1 MPIPLIAAGGIALVG
16 GLIGGA
22 LWLNRDKS
30 KIALIGDMGVGKT
43 TLFNIV
49 LDKYDDYKNN
59 QHHKSTP
66 KTSSDKNFFGD
77 FILYDTSSA
86 IGTQANKENVLK
98 EFTDKDRIIFV
109 LNGEN
114 IDEDIA
120 MKIKC
125 YKNTYDKI
133 KNFKLIVTRA
143 NKIQNKDELH
153 NKLTQDGVEADI
165 EFFELIEGI
174 DNKDKFSDL
183 RDKIIKF
190 LEK

>member
-1 MPIPLIAAGGIALVG
+1 MPIPLIAAGGVALVG

-22 LWLNRDKS
+22 LWLNSYKS
-30 KIALIGDMGVGKT
+30 KIALIGDMGAGKT
-43 TLFNIV
+43 TLFNII

-66 KTSSDKNFFGD
+66 QINEQKNFFGD

-86 IGTQANKENVLK
+86 TGTQVNKESVLK
-98 EFTDKDRIIFV
+98 EFTDKDAIVFV
-109 LNGEN
+109 VNGEN

-125 YKNTYDKI
+125 YKNAYDKI
-133 KNFKLIVTRA
+133 KNFKLIITRA
-143 NKIQNKDELH
+143 NKLQNKNELH

-174 DNKDKFSDL
+174 DNKNKFSDL

>member
-77 FILYDTSSA
+77 LILYDTSSA
-86 IGTQANKENVLK
+86 TGTQVNKENVLK
-98 EFTDKDRIIFV
+98 DFTDKDKIIFV

-143 NKIQNKDELH
+143 NKIQNKNELH

>member
-1 MPIPLIAAGGIALVG
+1 MAIPLIAAGGIALVG

-86 IGTQANKENVLK
+86 TGTQVNKENVLK
-98 EFTDKDRIIFV
+98 DFTDKDKIIFV

-143 NKIQNKDELH
+143 NKIQNKNELH

>member
-1 MPIPLIAAGGIALVG
+1 MPIPFIAAGGIVLLG
-16 GLIGGA
+16 GLTA
-22 LWLNRDKS
+22 AFLLRDKS

-77 FILYDTSSA
+77 LILYDTSSA
-86 IGTQANKENVLK
+86 TGTQVNKENVLK
-98 EFTDKDRIIFV
+98 DFTDKDKIIFV

-143 NKIQNKDELH
+143 NKIQNKNELH

>member
-1 MPIPLIAAGGIALVG
+1 MPIPFIAAGGIVLLG
-16 GLIGGA
+16 GLTA
-22 LWLNRDKS
+22 AFLLRDKS

-86 IGTQANKENVLK
+86 TGTQVNKENVLK
-98 EFTDKDRIIFV
+98 DFTDKDKIIFV

-143 NKIQNKDELH
+143 NKIQNKNELH

>member
-1 MPIPLIAAGGIALVG
+1 
-16 GLIGGA
+16 
-22 LWLNRDKS
+22 
-30 KIALIGDMGVGKT
+30 MGVGKT
-43 TLFNIV
+43 TLFNIL
-49 LDKYDDYKNN
+49 LDDFEEYKKN
-59 QHHKSTP
+59 QKQHKSTP
-66 KTSSDKNFFGD
+66 KLYSKELYLSNRK
-77 FILYDTSSA
+77 IYDTSSA
-86 IGTQANKENVLK
+86 VGTQADKESELNK
-98 EFTDKDRIIFV
+98 FSDKDTFIFV
-109 LNGEN
+109 VNGEN
-114 IDEDIA
+114 MEEDVA

-143 NKIQNKDELH
+143 NKIQNKNELH

-165 EFFELIEGI
+165 KFFELIEGI